1 MEISLFYY
9 IAIGSACI
17 MSTTYFYCTYKNKL
31 VYSDNDVDRVNI
43 EITQRHN
50 AIIEK
55 NDD

>member
-17 MSTTYFYCTYKNKL
+17 MSTTYFYCTYKNKI

-43 EITQRHN
+43 EITQRN
-50 AIIEK
+50 NVIIEK